1 MNDPNI
7 FALNKE
13 LTQVKRDLA
22 NILEENLA
30 LLAKVQQLER
40 ERYAAVCE
48 LEKTVKHSEEVF
60 KSLTSR
66 ENGDTM
72 IVERSE

>member
-1 MNDPNI
+1 LNDPNI

-22 NILEENLA
+22 NILEENLS

-48 LEKTVKHSEEVF
+48 LDKTVKHSEEVF

-66 ENGDTM
+66 ENDDTM

>member
-48 LEKTVKHSEEVF
+48 LDKTVKHSEEVF

-66 ENGDTM
+66 ENDDTM
-72 IVERSE
+72 IVDRSE

>member
-22 NILEENLA
+22 NILEENLS

-48 LEKTVKHSEEVF
+48 LDKTVKHSEEVF

-66 ENGDTM
+66 ENDDTM

>member
-13 LTQVKRDLA
+13 LAQTRRDLA

-30 LLAKVQQLER
+30 LLAKVQKLER
-40 ERYAAVCE
+40 EKYAAVCE
-48 LEKTVKHSEEVF
+48 LEKTVKHSEELF
-60 KSLTSR
+60 KSLTSK
-66 ENGDTM
+66 ESDGK
-72 IVERSE
+72 IILERRK